1 MEIDGAHTTRLSGG
15 GECNK
20 VLIVRMHTTWSQET
34 AEMEATALRSAE
46 RSERSEQ
53 LWLLREGSAFNCCTN
68 AWQVLWN
75 PLS

>member
-1 MEIDGAHTTRLSGG
+1 MKIDGAHATRLSGG

-20 VLIVRMHTTWSQET
+20 VLIVRMHTTWPQET
-34 AEMEATALRSAE
+34 AEMEATTLSSA
-46 RSERSEQ
+46 ERSEQ
-53 LWLLREGSAFNCCTN
+53 LWLLWKGSVFNCRTN

>member
-1 MEIDGAHTTRLSGG
+1 MEIDGAHTTRLSGGG

-20 VLIVRMHTTWSQET
+20 VLIVRMHTTWSQEA

-46 RSERSEQ
+46 RSQQ